1 MIPYQ
6 ETPLFGAVERR
17 LFRTTAVL
25 LAIVLLAMLVGVVT
39 WSLAQILSI
48 FYKLVLPL
56 SVAGILALVL
66 YPVVDSLEARL
77 RIPRVVAVSLVL
89 LVLTIAVVGAVILLV
104 PTLIRQIGQ
113 FTDTVP
119 AMISGWQDYLT
130 GRFPEVTK
138 AVSERVESGELT
150 EMVPDIQD
158 TGKKVASYIGVIIG
172 LGFVPLFLFFMLL
185 SGDRLHGHAREV
197 FSVFSAPTQQRIMYF
212 MDVFVGHVTAFFQG
226 QLVIAVIMGAMLA
239 TGFSL
244 IGLKGGLLIGLV
256 LGLLNIVPFL
266 GTLVGLIVV
275 LPMAY
280 FQPDGSLQ
288 LLGLSVLVFGIV
300 QLIESWLLTPKI
312 MSDRSGL
319 PPALVVIAVLFWG
332 TALGGVIGMI
342 LAVPLTAFFA
352 AVWIQ
357 LKVSLADS
365 MRSEE
370 DADRIET
377 LPGTVREE
385 TDPEVDEIVSTT

>member
-1 MIPYQ
+1 M
-6 ETPLFGAVERR
+6 
-17 LFRTTAVL
+17 L
-25 LAIVLLAMLVGVVT
+25 LAIVLLTVLVGVVML
-39 WSLAQILSI
+39 SLAQVLSF

-66 YPVVDSLEARL
+66 YPVVDTLEARL
-77 RIPRVVAVSLVL
+77 RIPRVVAVGAIL
-89 LVLTIAVVGAVILLV
+89 LVLTIAIVGAVVLLV
-104 PTLIRQIGQ
+104 PTLIRQLTQ
-113 FTDTVP
+113 LTDTAP

-130 GRFPEVTK
+130 GRFPEVTR
-138 AVSERVESGELT
+138 AVSESVESGELT
-150 EMVPDIQD
+150 SIVPDIQD
-158 TGKKVASYIGVIIG
+158 TGKKVASYVGVIVG

-185 SGDRLHGHAREV
+185 SGDRLHGHAKEL
-197 FSVFSAPTQQRIMYF
+197 FSIFSTPTQQRIMYF

-239 TGFSL
+239 TGFTL
-244 IGLKGGLLIGLV
+244 IGLNGGLLIGLV

-266 GTLVGLIVV
+266 GTLVGLIIV

-280 FQPDGSLQ
+280 FQPDGSMQ
-288 LLGLSVLVFGIV
+288 LLGLSLLVFGIV

-319 PPALVVIAVLFWG
+319 HPGLVVIAVFFWG

-342 LAVPLTAFFA
+342 LAVPLTAFFV
-352 AVWIQ
+352 AVWDQ

-365 MRSEE
+365 MRSDH

-377 LPGTVREE
+377 LPGTVLEE
-385 TDPEVDEIVSTT
+385 RDPAVDKVVPST